1 MTSPVDVTNP
11 DGLTLDFSAG
21 GYLMPPIPPKK
32 DHDTMAMRPKKSGI
46 LLPMRVWDG
55 ATRLFHWSIVLLVA
69 ISYASIT
76 LADGPNAGMWMKIHF
91 ISGETMLALLI
102 FRIVWGII
110 GSETSRFGHFLS
122 SPIEAFRHLSKLRQ
136 REPDTEIGHNA
147 AGGWMVLILLALL
160 AAQVG
165 TGLFANDD
173 GINEGP
179 LTKFISKPLSDQISG
194 WHGIIFNVLM
204 ALIALHV
211 VAVVVYMA
219 FKGQNLVR
227 PMLTGKKRLP
237 AATPA
242 PRMASQ
248 ILAAIILILAA
259 AIAVI
264 VGRL

>member
-1 MTSPVDVTNP
+1 
-11 DGLTLDFSAG
+11 
-21 GYLMPPIPPKK
+21 
-32 DHDTMAMRPKKSGI
+32 MAMRPKKSGI

-69 ISYASIT
+69 VSYASIT
-76 LADGPNAGMWMKIHF
+76 LADGPNASLWMKIHF

-102 FRIVWGII
+102 FRIVWGVI
-110 GSETSRFGHFLS
+110 GSETSRFSHFLS
-122 SPIEAFRHLSKLRQ
+122 SPIEAFRHLSKLRE

-147 AGGWMVLILLALL
+147 AGGWMVLILLTLL

-173 GINEGP
+173 GVNEGP
-179 LTKFISKPLSDQISG
+179 LAKFVPKPLSDQLSG
-194 WHGIIFNVLM
+194 WHGIVFNVLI

-211 VAVVVYMA
+211 VVVIVYMA
-219 FKGQNLVR
+219 LKGQNLVR

-242 PRMASQ
+242 PRMASP
-248 ILAAIILILAA
+248 ILAATVLALAA

-264 VGRL
+264 ISRI